1 MEINL
6 ISDTFTKPTSEMLKF
21 MMSAKVGNDVFDGDP
36 TVIFLQDKLAKLFG
50 MESALFF
57 PSGTMANQ
65 TAVKIHTQPGQ
76 QLISDKW
83 AHIYNFEGGG
93 VSFNSGVS
101 CALIDGDRG
110 MFTAEQ
116 VRQYINP
123 DSIHIAE
130 TRLVAVENTT
140 NKGGGACWNINE
152 LIRIKSVCDENNL
165 AYHWDG
171 ARLFNAMVVKNE
183 MPKQYGELFDTIS
196 ICFSKSL
203 GAPIGSV
210 LLGSNDHMQKAKKIR
225 KLFGGAMCQV
235 GYMAAA
241 GIYAL
246 DHHIERLADDHQRAS
261 YLGEVLNR
269 NPYIKKVEPI
279 ETNIV
284 IFNLIDELDD
294 QKFIESLQREK
305 ILISSMGNGKLRM
318 VTHLDFTDEMLEIV
332 IKVLNN
338 LKI

>member
-1 MEINL
+1 M
-6 ISDTFTKPTSEMLKF
+6 
-21 MMSAKVGNDVFDGDP
+21 
-36 TVIFLQDKLAKLFG
+36 
-50 MESALFF
+50 
-57 PSGTMANQ
+57 
-65 TAVKIHTQPGQ
+65 
-76 QLISDKW
+76 
-83 AHIYNFEGGG
+83 
-93 VSFNSGVS
+93 
-101 CALIDGDRG
+101 
-110 MFTAEQ
+110 
-116 VRQYINP
+116 
-123 DSIHIAE
+123 
-130 TRLVAVENTT
+130 
-140 NKGGGACWNINE
+140 
-152 LIRIKSVCDENNL
+152 
-165 AYHWDG
+165 DG